1 MDSEAAAATASETI
15 KVRLSV
21 KFGGRSIPVEIAA
34 DATIKDLKL
43 LLQTLT
49 DVLPRGQKLICKGK
63 VLSDDSSLA
72 SADISD
78 RSKIMLIA
86 SQGLHQGLADIV
98 VQLKLSREI
107 EKSVI
112 LNFKSADLH
121 IFKQGGPIKKE
132 LPTARAARDF
142 ATEKRKTNEETV
154 TKSRLERWKLSGV
167 LALSDCG
174 LTTIPKDAWTCGS
187 SARVL
192 DVSHNSLHE
201 VPAEIGGLSKMK
213 KLLLDSNLLS
223 DTSIAWDEL
232 ASLKQLIFLSL
243 NQNKDFGLSNYHC
256 SEPSFSCLI
265 EHEFLEENIAD
276 WQFLNQPK
284 YLEPYALPHSHYCIL
299 VAFLTSIPSALGALT
314 TLKQLDITNNKLV
327 CIPTE
332 LGLLTSL
339 EVLKLKNNRLKTIPM
354 SIGDCVSLV
363 EALCLSNNGL
373 KTLPKTLFRSCI
385 ELSTLDLHGTEITID
400 LLRQFEGWEKFDE
413 RRRLKHQKQL
423 DFRVDGSGDF
433 DEGADKNW

>member
-1 MDSEAAAATASETI
+1 MDSEAATAAETS

-34 DATIKDLKL
+34 DATVKDLKL

-63 VLSDDSSLA
+63 VLSEDSSLA

-86 SQGLHQGLADIV
+86 SQGLHQG
-98 VQLKLSREI
+98 
-107 EKSVI
+107 
-112 LNFKSADLH
+112 
-121 IFKQGGPIKKE
+121 GGPIKKE
-132 LPTARAARDF
+132 LPTARAAGGF

-232 ASLKQLIFLSL
+232 ASLKHLIFLSL
-243 NQNKDFGLSNYHC
+243 NQNN
-256 SEPSFSCLI
+256 
-265 EHEFLEENIAD
+265 
-276 WQFLNQPK
+276 
-284 YLEPYALPHSHYCIL
+284 
-299 VAFLTSIPSALGALT
+299 LTSIPSALGALT
-314 TLKQLDITNNKLV
+314 TLKHLDITNNKLV

-363 EALCLSNNGL
+363 DALCLSNNGL
-373 KTLPKTLFRSCI
+373 TTLPKTLFRLCI

>member
-1 MDSEAAAATASETI
+1 MDSEAATAAETS

-34 DATIKDLKL
+34 DATVKDLKL

-63 VLSDDSSLA
+63 VLSEDSSLA

-86 SQGLHQGLADIV
+86 SQGLHQG
-98 VQLKLSREI
+98 
-107 EKSVI
+107 
-112 LNFKSADLH
+112 
-121 IFKQGGPIKKE
+121 GGPIKKE
-132 LPTARAARDF
+132 LPTARAAGGF

-232 ASLKQLIFLSL
+232 ASLKHLIFLSL
-243 NQNKDFGLSNYHC
+243 NQNN
-256 SEPSFSCLI
+256 
-265 EHEFLEENIAD
+265 
-276 WQFLNQPK
+276 
-284 YLEPYALPHSHYCIL
+284 
-299 VAFLTSIPSALGALT
+299 LTSIPSALGALT
-314 TLKQLDITNNKLV
+314 TLKHLDITNNKLV

-363 EALCLSNNGL
+363 DIDLSCNLLSELPETFGNLKSLKALCLSNNGL
-373 KTLPKTLFRSCI
+373 TTLPKTLFRLCI